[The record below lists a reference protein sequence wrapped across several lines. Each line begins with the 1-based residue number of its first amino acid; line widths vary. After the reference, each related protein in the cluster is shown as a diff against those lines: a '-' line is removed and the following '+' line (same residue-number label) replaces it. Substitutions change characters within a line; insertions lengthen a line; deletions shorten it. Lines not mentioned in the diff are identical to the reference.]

1 MNKIMNSR
9 VLFLFGIL
17 AFTLGQ
23 VKAEEHMTGKMFV
36 SEFDTV
42 FTMVDV
48 MPEIKGGLKEFYKQ
62 IKYPNQ
68 AQRERIEGRVFIKFI
83 VDENGDVK
91 NPEILKDIGGGCGEA
106 AIEGIQKVKFTPGR
120 NAGQPVSVYYT
131 LPVTFRLEN

>member
-1 MNKIMNSR
+1 MNSR

-36 SEFDTV
+36 SELDTV